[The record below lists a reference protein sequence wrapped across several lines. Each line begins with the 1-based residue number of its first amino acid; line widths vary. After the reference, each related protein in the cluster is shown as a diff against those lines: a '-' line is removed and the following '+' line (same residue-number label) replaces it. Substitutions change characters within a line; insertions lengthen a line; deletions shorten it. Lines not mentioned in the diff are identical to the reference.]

1 MQSESYDVVAV
12 GAGFAGLFL
21 VHRLRQLGFSVRVLE
36 AADDVG
42 GTWHWNR
49 YPGARCDVESLEYSF
64 SFDEALQQ
72 EWRWSERYAAQ
83 PEILSYIRHVADR
96 FELRRDIEFNRRVT
110 DAEFDPARNRW
121 TVTTDGGRRLHARF
135 FVMASGCLSNA
146 KVPDVPGLSDFQGR
160 WFHTGHWPRDGVDF
174 TGKRV
179 GIVGTGSTGIQ
190 AIPILAKQAAHLHVF
205 QRTANYSIPL
215 RNAPQSA
222 DLEREMKSRYAA
234 LREEARHCP
243 SGVARFPNPQRGAL
257 SMSAD
262 ERQQTYDERWNFGGI
277 SFARAFNDTV
287 FSQQANDLARAYLVP
302 RMLAPVRDPALR
314 GLLTPTYPVG
324 TKRLCAD
331 TGYFETFN
339 RDNVTLFDIQRSPI
353 TALTRTG
360 IQTKG
365 VRDAHVEL
373 DAIVFATGFDAITG
387 PLLAVNMRTRGG
399 ADLKGLW
406 QDGPR
411 AYLGLMV
418 AGLPNLFTIT
428 GPGSP
433 SVLSN
438 VIVSCEQH
446 VEWIGNCLAH
456 MRAQGHER
464 IEAQPQAERDWAQ
477 HVDALA
483 RQSLMPQTD
492 SWYMGANIP
501 GKPRMFMPYMGGV
514 GVYRRKC
521 EEIARDGYT
530 GFAFSRT
537 ETAVAAADAMTAPC
551 FPTPPET
558 TP

>member
-1 MQSESYDVVAV
+1 MDKQTYDVVAV

-21 VHRLRQLGFSVRVLE
+21 IHRLRELGFSVRVLE

-42 GTWHWNR
+42 GTWYWNR

-64 SFDEALQQ
+64 SFDEGLQQ
-72 EWRWSERYAAQ
+72 AWSWSERYASQA
-83 PEILSYIRHVADR
+83 EILRYIQHVADR
-96 FELRRDIEFNRRVT
+96 FDLRRDIEFSSRVT
-110 DAEFDPARNRW
+110 DAEFDPAHNRW
-121 TVTTDGGRRLHARF
+121 TVSTEHGRCLRARF

-146 KVPDVPGLSDFQGR
+146 KVPDFPGLANFQGQ
-160 WFHTGHWPRDGVDF
+160 WFHTGQWPRKTVDF
-174 TGKRV
+174 SGQRV

-190 AIPILAKQAAHLHVF
+190 VIPIVARQAAHLHVF

-215 RNAPQSA
+215 RNGPQDA
-222 DLEREMKSRYAA
+222 EVEREVKSRYAA

-257 SMSAD
+257 EMSA
-262 ERQQTYDERWNFGGI
+262 EQREQTYAERWAFGGI

-287 FSQQANDLARAYLVP
+287 FNKEANALACAYLVP
-302 RMLAPVRDPALR
+302 RMLAPVRDPAVR
-314 GLLTPTYPVG
+314 ALLTPSYPVG

-339 RDNVTLFDIQRSPI
+339 RDNVTLVDIKAAPI
-353 TALTRTG
+353 TAITRTG
-360 IQTKG
+360 IQTHDK
-365 VRDAHVEL
+365 HVEL
-373 DAIVFATGFDAITG
+373 DTIIFATGFDAITG
-387 PLLAVNMRTRGG
+387 PLLAVNMRVKGG
-399 ADLKGLW
+399 DDLKHLW
-406 QDGPR
+406 RDGPR

-464 IEAQPQAERDWAQ
+464 IEAQADAQQAWAE
-477 HVDALA
+477 HVDELA
-483 RQSLMPQTD
+483 SRSLMPGTN

-521 EEIARDGYT
+521 TEIAQAGYP
-530 GFAFSRT
+530 GFSFSR
-537 ETAVAAADAMTAPC
+537 AQSVATSV
-551 FPTPPET
+551 
-558 TP
+558 